1 MNPYI
6 TALLVVIGFIVGFV
20 IGLINRLG
28 DIDGNKPSKKLSK
41 SKIQSHRGIP
51 KGDTKEKHSKL
62 NEKFTDNEDS
72 FVDMLCD
79 ITNEDES
86 QYVENS
92 RKKQN
97 YSYNYTGRK

>member
-6 TALLVVIGFIVGFV
+6 TALLVVIGFVVGFV
-20 IGLINRLG
+20 IGLVNKLG
-28 DIDGNKPSKKLSK
+28 GIDGGKPLKKPSK
-41 SKIQSHRGIP
+41 SKIQSHRSIP
-51 KGDTKEKHSKL
+51 TDGTKEKHSKL